1 MQHVDGPRPIC
12 SSQFTFRSSHA
23 ETWTFHHSVTSILLS
38 NLNLSKSEI
47 DNWKLRQIQAFPCEI
62 EFEGFAISG
71 HRCLLASSSFQSRN
85 KFLRIQKHWIFNQA
99 QISVRSK
106 HFRLIWNSISA
117 LQASTVLYL
126 FLEISNLAKNH
137 FEFLLHL
144 LSLYHLKWVSTDTDQ
159 YFSSSP
165 VSETKMFPSTFLF
178 LFPSGETLC
187 LRWWGHKRAFKAVT
201 FAPGGPLL
209 ALWPVATAGENKRQS
224 RISLKQ
230 TWEPGWGSGAAWS
243 TPPAWP
249 SPSRWRRLGRWWWGR
264 PSCPSPPTPA
274 PAASRA
280 APSGRALE
288 ALRSCEGCLQPRGEC
303 LTWNQSVSTIK
314 SSASMWSG

>member
-1 MQHVDGPRPIC
+1 MQHVDRPRPIC

-23 ETWTFHHSVTSILLS
+23 ETWTFYDSITSILLS

-47 DNWKLRQIQAFPCEI
+47 GNWKLHQIQVFRVKLNLKDLPTQVTDV
-62 EFEGFAISG
+62 F
-71 HRCLLASSSFQSRN
+71 LLPP
-85 KFLRIQKHWIFNQA
+85 LFNQETNFSESKNIGFLTKPRY
-99 QISVRSK
+99 QIQVWSK

-126 FLEISNLAKNH
+126 FLKISNLAKYH

-201 FAPGGPLL
+201 LAPGGPLL
-209 ALWPVATAGENKRQS
+209 APPLWPLPEKTRDGFLKSKPGNQGEVVQQLGVLLRPGLLPRDRGGWEGDGGAAPLVPPPRHQHQLHLEQPHQVARSRPWDLARGACNQGEN
-224 RISLKQ
+224 
-230 TWEPGWGSGAAWS
+230 
-243 TPPAWP
+243 
-249 SPSRWRRLGRWWWGR
+249 
-264 PSCPSPPTPA
+264 
-274 PAASRA
+274 
-280 APSGRALE
+280 
-288 ALRSCEGCLQPRGEC
+288 
-303 LTWNQSVSTIK
+303 V
-314 SSASMWSG
+314 